1 MLVDGFDMVLDL
13 KRSAGSTL
21 YDARS
26 GKRYLDFFTFFA
38 SSPVGLNHPKLF
50 EPDFTARLLYAAA
63 NKPSNSDVYTVEMA
77 EFLETFSRVGIPSYL
92 PYAFFVSG
100 GALAV
105 ENALKT
111 AFDWKVRK
119 NFARGHREERGH
131 AVIHFRQAFHGRS
144 GYTMTLTN
152 TDPTKVR
159 HFPKFA
165 GWPRI
170 SNPFLRFPL
179 TAESLAD
186 VEERER
192 QAVRE
197 METAF
202 AADPDGIAAII
213 IEPIQGEGGDN
224 HFRREFFLE
233 LRRLADEHEA
243 LLIFDEVQ
251 TGVGMTGAMWA
262 HQHFVEPDI
271 ISFGKKMQVCGI
283 LAGRRIDEVT
293 DNVFRMSSRINS
305 TWGGSL
311 VDMMRAQRYL
321 EIIEEERLVDN
332 AARMGAH
339 LLGRIQ
345 AITEA
350 YPALASNPRG
360 RGLFCAFDLPSAA
373 QRAAVVARA
382 YERGLIILGCG
393 ERSIRFRPALAITRD
408 ELDEGLAIL
417 TGVLREQA

>member
-1 MLVDGFDMVLDL
+1 
-13 KRSAGSTL
+13 
-21 YDARS
+21 
-26 GKRYLDFFTFFA
+26 
-38 SSPVGLNHPKLF
+38 
-50 EPDFTARLLYAAA
+50 
-63 NKPSNSDVYTVEMA
+63 
-77 EFLETFSRVGIPSYL
+77 
-92 PYAFFVSG
+92 
-100 GALAV
+100 
-105 ENALKT
+105 
-111 AFDWKVRK
+111 
-119 NFARGHREERGH
+119 
-131 AVIHFRQAFHGRS
+131 
-144 GYTMTLTN
+144 
-152 TDPTKVR
+152 
-159 HFPKFA
+159 
-165 GWPRI
+165 
-170 SNPFLRFPL
+170 
-179 TAESLAD
+179 
-186 VEERER
+186 
-192 QAVRE
+192 
-197 METAF
+197 
-202 AADPDGIAAII
+202 
-213 IEPIQGEGGDN
+213 
-224 HFRREFFLE
+224 
-233 LRRLADEHEA
+233 
-243 LLIFDEVQ
+243 
-251 TGVGMTGAMWA
+251 
-262 HQHFVEPDI
+262 
-271 ISFGKKMQVCGI
+271 MQVCGI